1 MVKKL
6 IKSMVVNKKM
16 LIADQVGER
25 LREERERL
33 GLNQTEFGA
42 LLGVSRGTQKNY
54 ELGANS
60 LDLRYVA
67 ALEEC
72 GVDAAFVLTGRRST
86 PVGQLFS
93 PEEEKLINQYRSI
106 TPFDQEAIRR
116 FLQAMADDA
125 ARHRN

>member
-54 ELGANS
+54 EQGANS

-67 ALEEC
+67 ALEDC

-86 PVGQLFS
+86 PLGQVFS
-93 PEEEKLINQYRSI
+93 TEEETLIKQYRSI
-106 TPFDQEAIRR
+106 APGDQEAIRR
-116 FLQAMADDA
+116 FLKAMADDA
-125 ARHRN
+125 DRQRN

>member
-1 MVKKL
+1 LVKKL

-33 GLNQTEFGA
+33 GLNQTEFGV

-54 ELGANS
+54 ELEANS

-67 ALEEC
+67 ALEKC

-86 PVGQLFS
+86 PLGVLFS
-93 PEEEKLINQYRSI
+93 PEEEKLIRQYRSI

-125 ARHRN
+125 ARSQN

>member
-1 MVKKL
+1 M
-6 IKSMVVNKKM
+6 IKSIVVSKKM
-16 LIADQVGER
+16 IIADRVGER

-33 GLNQTEFGA
+33 GLTQTEFGV

-67 ALEEC
+67 ALEEH

-86 PVGQLFS
+86 ALGQRFT
-93 PEEEKLINQYRSI
+93 PGEEELIDQFRSI
-106 TPFDQEAIRR
+106 APSDQDAIRR
-116 FLQAMADDA
+116 FLKAMADDV
-125 ARHRN
+125 ARQKN

>member
-1 MVKKL
+1 L
-6 IKSMVVNKKM
+6 IKKMIKSTMVNKKM
-16 LIADQVGER
+16 LIADRVGER

-33 GLNQTEFGA
+33 GLNQTEFGE

-54 ELGANS
+54 ELGASS

-67 ALEEC
+67 ALEER
-72 GVDAAFVLTGRRST
+72 GIDAAFVLTGRRST
-86 PVGQLFS
+86 PLGQMFS
-93 PEEEKLINQYRSI
+93 ASEEELIKQYRSI
-106 TPFDQEAIRR
+106 PPFDQEAIRR

>member
-1 MVKKL
+1 M
-6 IKSMVVNKKM
+6 I
-16 LIADQVGER
+16 IADRVGER

-33 GLNQTEFGA
+33 GMNQTEFGA

-60 LDLRYVA
+60 LDLRYVS
-67 ALEEC
+67 ALEER

-86 PVGQLFS
+86 PLGQLFS
-93 PEEEKLINQYRSI
+93 PEEEKLIKQYRSI

-125 ARHRN
+125 ARNRN

>member
-1 MVKKL
+1 
-6 IKSMVVNKKM
+6 MVVNKKM

-33 GLNQTEFGA
+33 GLSQTEFGA

-60 LDLRYVA
+60 LDLRYVS

-86 PVGQLFS
+86 PLGQLFS
-93 PEEEKLINQYRSI
+93 PEEEKLIKQYRSI

>member
-1 MVKKL
+1 LVKKL
-6 IKSMVVNKKM
+6 IKSMMVNKKM

-33 GLNQTEFGA
+33 GLNQTEFGV

-60 LDLRYVA
+60 LDLRYVS

-86 PVGQLFS
+86 PLGQLFT
-93 PEEEKLINQYRSI
+93 PEEEKLIKQYRSI
-106 TPFDQEAIRR
+106 KPFDQEAIRR

>member
-1 MVKKL
+1 M
-6 IKSMVVNKKM
+6 VNKKM

-33 GLNQTEFGA
+33 GLNQTEFGG

-72 GVDAAFVLTGRRST
+72 GVDAAYVLTGRRST
-86 PVGQLFS
+86 PLGQLITA
-93 PEEEKLINQYRSI
+93 EEEKVLKQYRSI

-116 FLQAMADDA
+116 FLKAMADDA
-125 ARHRN
+125 ARNRDRSADQKV